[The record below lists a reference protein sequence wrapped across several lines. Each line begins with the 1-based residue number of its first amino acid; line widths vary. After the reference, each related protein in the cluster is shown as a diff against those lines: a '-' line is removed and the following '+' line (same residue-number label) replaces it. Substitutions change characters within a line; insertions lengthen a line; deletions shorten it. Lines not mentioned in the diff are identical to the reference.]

1 MIIPQYGFD
10 NLGESVI
17 AEMCLQAIGGK
28 RHSDDFYE
36 YVDTEWYGNY
46 AIVKVNVASS
56 RSKPKQVSVR
66 IQIDKVD
73 CL

>member
-17 AEMCLQAIGGK
+17 AEMCLQATGGT
-28 RHSDDFYE
+28 RHSDDFYK
-36 YVDTEWYGNY
+36 YVDTEWYGDY

-66 IQIDKVD
+66 IQIDKVE